1 MSMVD
6 PIADLAPQLESKVAG
21 FVKEHR
27 LPGAAVGV
35 VSGDRLAWS
44 FGYGFADV
52 QAGRP
57 ADAGTLYRIASIT
70 KTFTGTSIL
79 QLRDEGKLHLD
90 DPIVEYVPELA
101 SATNPLGRIEHV
113 TIRRLLSHESGL
125 QSEPP
130 GTDWGE
136 GRYEGLVDRNL
147 ALAAEIG
154 VKVAAN
160 TQSKYSNL
168 GYQMLGEVV
177 TRVSGTPYPEYVRTN
192 ILEPL
197 DMTSTSFEPLPEELS
212 GRLATGYA
220 YRWFS
225 DELAL
230 ARDNP
235 VVWAEGG
242 LVSSVED
249 LAKWLSFQ
257 FREDGGARQGAQV
270 LAGDTLKEMHR
281 PRYISNEAWTEAFC
295 LSWYAVRRVD
305 TVWTQHSGGLYGF
318 ITNACFSLSD
328 RVGAIALLNGGAE
341 ASVLAMDLG
350 DLVLPAARITVKRAE
365 RWAAMPASY
374 APLVGLYAIP
384 ELGAIGRLEWSDGKL
399 TAVDP
404 SEPLWRPT
412 LSPTDDP
419 YVFTVDPGVRES
431 GELATFLRRAD
442 GRVRALMLG
451 PVTYQRMDSVEDK
464 G

>member
-1 MSMVD
+1 MTD
-6 PIADLAPQLESKVAG
+6 PIADLTPQLEAKVAG

-27 LPGAAVGV
+27 LPGAAAGV
-35 VSGDRLAWS
+35 VSGDGLAWS
-44 FGYGFADV
+44 FGYGFADIE
-52 QAGRP
+52 ARRG
-57 ADAGTLYRIASIT
+57 ADARTLYRIASIT
-70 KTFTGTSIL
+70 KTFTATSVL

-90 DPIVEYVPELA
+90 DPIVEHIPELV
-101 SATNPLGRIEHV
+101 SATNPYGHIKHV

-147 ALAAEIG
+147 AMAAEIG

-160 TQSKYSNL
+160 TQAKYSNL
-168 GYQMLGEVV
+168 GFQMLGEVV
-177 TRVSGTPYPEYVRTN
+177 ARVSGIPYADYVRSN

-197 DMTSTSFEPLPEELS
+197 DMTSTSFEPLPEELRD
-212 GRLATGYA
+212 RLATGYD
-220 YRWFS
+220 YRWLS
-225 DELAL
+225 DELAP

-257 FREDGGARQGAQV
+257 LREDAGERKGAQV
-270 LAGDTLKEMHR
+270 IAGETLKEMHR
-281 PRYISNEAWTEAFC
+281 PRYISDEAWTEAFG
-295 LSWYAVRRVD
+295 LSWYAVRRGD
-305 TVWTQHSGGLYGF
+305 TVWIQHSGGLYGF
-318 ITNACFSLSD
+318 HTSVCFRDSD

-341 ASVLAMDLG
+341 AASLAMDLG
-350 DLVLPAARITVKRAE
+350 DLVLPAARTTVKRAE
-365 RWAAMPASY
+365 LWSPMPASY
-374 APLVGLYAIP
+374 GSLLGLYQLREWDAIVR
-384 ELGAIGRLEWSDGKL
+384 IEWRDGKL

-404 SEPLWRPT
+404 SEPMWRPT
-412 LSPTDDP
+412 LSATDEPDVFVIDP
-419 YVFTVDPGVRES
+419 NVRES
-431 GELATFLRRAD
+431 GELAVFLRRAD
-442 GRVRALMLG
+442 GRVRAVQLG
-451 PVTYQRMDSVEDK
+451 PVTCQRLDTVE